1 MVGILPRKRADM
13 QCHPG
18 VSCHSM
24 EELFHQLG
32 GKGPDAAIP
41 DIEVNVSLSTTAKVE
56 STQDEGFIHWDRRIP
71 VTGNTRLVAKGLAQR
86 HPEDNPDILDRVVVI
101 DVQIPACVDGQNN
114 QPMAGD
120 LGEHVL
126 EEADAGG
133 EGGCALSIEV
143 DGEVN

>member
-1 MVGILPRKRADM
+1 
-13 QCHPG
+13 
-18 VSCHSM
+18 M

-32 GKGPDAAIP
+32 GKGANTTVP

-71 VTGNTRLVAKGLAQR
+71 VAGNTRFVAKRLAQR

-101 DVQIPACVDGQNN
+101 DVQIPTRVDGQIN
-114 QPMAGD
+114 QTMPCD

-126 EEADAGG
+126 EEADASG

>member
-1 MVGILPRKRADM
+1 M

-18 VSCHSM
+18 IACHSM

-41 DIEVNVSLSTTAKVE
+41 DVEVDIRLSTTAKVE
-56 STQDEGFIHWDRRIP
+56 RAQHEGFIHWDSGIS

-101 DVQIPACVDGQNN
+101 DVEIPTRVDGQIN
-114 QPMAGD
+114 QTMPGD